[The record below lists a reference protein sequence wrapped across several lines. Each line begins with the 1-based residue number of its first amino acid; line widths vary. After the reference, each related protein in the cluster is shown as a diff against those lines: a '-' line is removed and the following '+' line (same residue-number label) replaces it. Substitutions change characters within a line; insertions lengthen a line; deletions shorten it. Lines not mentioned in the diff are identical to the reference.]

1 MIHREDDEI
10 YESLEV
16 ELLKKRERGLGL
28 RYEARQRL
36 QFCGSGSATAVG
48 MANLDLL
55 TPSFVPCELSLYP
68 GGIEIRFRIHH
79 NLLKAKQLLTPE
91 FPLYIFQERLA
102 AVPT

>member
-28 RYEARQRL
+28 RYETRQRL

-48 MANLDLL
+48 IANLDL
-55 TPSFVPCELSLYP
+55 
-68 GGIEIRFRIHH
+68 
-79 NLLKAKQLLTPE
+79 
-91 FPLYIFQERLA
+91 
-102 AVPT
+102 